1 MFEQKNHGQDEQK
14 STSLDILSPEVTVN
28 DPRTDRIILSVQ
40 SDTRSQ
46 SEIFDSLKQRILN
59 DAAGQLNESQ
69 AIEATRNLL
78 NFFESA
84 YQITDGMP
92 SNNVDL
98 QGVNG
103 NVGHKEK

>member
-1 MFEQKNHGQDEQK
+1 MFEQKKTKQDEQK
-14 STSLDILSPEVTVN
+14 NVYSLIGSPEVTVN
-28 DPRTDRIILSVQ
+28 DPRRDRIILSVQ
-40 SDTRSQ
+40 VDTRSQ
-46 SEIFDSLKQRILN
+46 SEIFDSLKRRILN
-59 DAAGQLNESQ
+59 DAAGKLNESQ

-84 YQITDGMP
+84 FQTTDGMP

-103 NVGHKEK
+103 NVELKEK

>member
-1 MFEQKNHGQDEQK
+1 MFEQKKTKQDEQK
-14 STSLDILSPEVTVN
+14 NVYSSIESPEVTVN
-28 DPRTDRIILSVQ
+28 HPRTDRIILAVQ
-40 SDTRSQ
+40 DDTRSQ
-46 SEIFDSLKQRILN
+46 SEIFDSLKQRILS
-59 DAAGQLNESQ
+59 DAAGQLDESQ

-84 YQITDGMP
+84 FQITDGMP

-103 NVGHKEK
+103 NVGRKEK

>member
-14 STSLDILSPEVTVN
+14 STSLDISSPEVTAN
-28 DPRTDRIILSVQ
+28 APRTDRIILSVQ

-59 DAAGQLNESQ
+59 DAAGQLDESQ

-84 YQITDGMP
+84 FQITDGMP